1 MKIGIKQKILHFLFT
16 TRCPVCGE
24 FIYPEELFC
33 DECSKKI
40 SHFTGEFS
48 VPGAES
54 YTAAFVYDKNIS
66 PAVILLKRGICGN
79 ADRALAL
86 PLAEKLKKNSTA
98 DSVDL
103 ILPVPMHKKAQ
114 RERGYNQAELIAKII
129 GSDLDLPVI
138 TDCVVKVRKT
148 AAQKELDR
156 IHRRTNL
163 KGAFRVLRP
172 ELIRGKSV
180 LVIDDICTTGS
191 TLTELA
197 EVLRKNGAKKVFCA
211 TACKT
216 PLKPKT
222 DNTNT

>member
-1 MKIGIKQKILHFLFT
+1 MKIGIKQKILHFLFP

-33 DECSKKI
+33 EECSSKI
-40 SHFTGEFS
+40 CRFTGEFS
-48 VPGAES
+48 IPGTDG

-66 PAVILLKRGICGN
+66 PAVILLKKGICGN

-86 PLAEKLKKNSTA
+86 PLAEKLKANGTA

-103 ILPVPMHKKAQ
+103 IIPVPMHKRAQ

-129 GSDLDLPVI
+129 GDELGCPVV
-138 TDCVVKVRKT
+138 TDCVVKIRKT

-163 KGAFRVLRP
+163 KGAFRVVRP

-180 LVIDDICTTGS
+180 LLIDDICTTGS

-197 EVLRKNGAKKVFCA
+197 EVLRKNEAKKVFCA
-211 TACKT
+211 TSCKT
-216 PLKPKT
+216 PLRPQADTGKT
-222 DNTNT
+222 